1 MGFVVFILAMV
12 IGVGV
17 LTAMDNAIVRH
28 RNRCKQLKAYIK
40 FLEGAELIED
50 AHEGAQWLEQRASRR
65 MECDIQ
71 DIHYN

>member
-12 IGVGV
+12 IVVGV

-28 RNRCKQLKAYIK
+28 RHRCKQLKAYIK
-40 FLEGAELIED
+40 FLETAELIED
-50 AHEGAQWLEQRASRR
+50 AQEGAQWLEERAQHRL
-65 MECDIQ
+65 ECDIQ